1 MTDDN
6 PLLRSPNGPAPNG
19 QAVKTD
25 APVTDLATR
34 RGRKDVLHSI
44 TVVFGGV
51 HYGTIILDA
60 PYAQGK
66 PMTLYVVPARDADA
80 AVDLA
85 GPLDCLITDDASL
98 ARRRQVRAKTAQR

>member
-6 PLLRSPNGPAPNG
+6 SPLQSPYG
-19 QAVKTD
+19 QAVKSG
-25 APVTDLATR
+25 AAVTDLGR
-34 RGRKDVLHSI
+34 RRCRKDVLHSI

-51 HYGTIILDA
+51 HYGTITVDA

-66 PMTLYVVPARDADA
+66 PMSLYVVPARGDADA
-80 AVDLA
+80 DALA

-98 ARRRQVRAKTAQR
+98 ALRRRAAQ

>member
-6 PLLRSPNGPAPNG
+6 PPLRSPNG
-19 QAVKTD
+19 QAVKTG

-34 RGRKDVLHSI
+34 RRRKDVLHSI

-66 PMTLYVVPARDADA
+66 PMALYVVPARGAGAGA
-80 AVDLA
+80 ANELA

-98 ARRRQVRAKTAQR
+98 ARRSQVRAKTAQR

>member
-6 PLLRSPNGPAPNG
+6 PLLRSPNGQTG
-19 QAVKTD
+19 KTG

-66 PMTLYVVPARDADA
+66 PMALYVVPARDADA
-80 AVDLA
+80 TNELA

-98 ARRRQVRAKTAQR
+98 VRRSQVRAKSAQR